1 MSDFDKTTSGSIG
14 GLIAGIAM
22 IAAGIGIGVGVYPAL
37 RQAPARLSE
46 FVAVGIMMLGAFVVV
61 YQGHELRRKRLR

>member
-22 IAAGIGIGVGVYPAL
+22 IAAGIGVGVYPTL